1 MGVKFSELHILPT
14 NNVAS
19 DDYLAILDVSDGLL
33 KRTQAGHASVTDT
46 FGKGDATHYGHVV
59 LSDTYVTE
67 RGSASD
73 GLAASQK
80 AVYDA
85 YTQGLRLCLTAWVG
99 TYNDWV
105 NLPNDEKNKYTIVNI
120 TDQ

>member
-14 NNVAS
+14 NDVAE
-19 DDYLAILDVSDGLL
+19 DDYLAILDVSDGML
-33 KRTQAGHASVTDT
+33 KRTQANHADVTDA
-46 FGKGDATHYGHVV
+46 FGKGDSSNFGHVK
-59 LSDTYVTE
+59 LSDTFVTE
-67 RGSASD
+67 SGDAHD

-85 YTQGLRLCLTAWVG
+85 YTQSLRMCLTAWVG
-99 TYNDWV
+99 TYNDWIS
-105 NLPNDEKNKYTIVNI
+105 LPNDEKNKYTIINI